1 MFSGVLCPLG
11 ETGCKLASDLINN
24 QGWPSTFDLLPS
36 SFSSGIGD
44 MYYHIPFK
52 HLFNILFLQS
62 WRLDVGPH
70 KMRQGLSSWTMVS
83 ALFSV
88 GEVSVV
94 HAILEGDGATL
105 PRSLIVSPSDPQ

>member
-1 MFSGVLCPLG
+1 
-11 ETGCKLASDLINN
+11 
-24 QGWPSTFDLLPS
+24 
-36 SFSSGIGD
+36 
-44 MYYHIPFK
+44 
-52 HLFNILFLQS
+52 
-62 WRLDVGPH
+62 
-70 KMRQGLSSWTMVS
+70 MRQGLSSWTMVS